1 MDRLFFV
8 LAMVILSAGSLAG
21 QGLEE
26 EAALQGELTY
36 VLEGNE
42 LVLTAQAQNTTAN
55 ELIINYDFILSGTD
69 NNNNAVSN
77 NQDGQAKI
85 GPEENKTLVSV
96 RIALEG
102 LKEFEAVLLL
112 YYEDILMDADTLAYS
127 AEKQQQE
134 PEEQFE
140 EDISQEVDY
149 EGQES
154 GFELGGFV
162 IDNTRT
168 RAGRELYDLFYS
180 KWEAPAGAGDFFIKL
195 EEFPGRG
202 RITRLVA
209 WLDDDKIVEAN
220 LQPNYDYLEGLADY
234 LNSRFSSILRQRAEA
249 GENLND
255 ELQGIY

>member
-1 MDRLFFV
+1 MYKLLLV
-8 LAMVILSAGSLAG
+8 LLMASFSISLVQG
-21 QGLEE
+21 QDLED
-26 EAALQGELTY
+26 EAALRGQIAYE
-36 VLEGNE
+36 LEGE
-42 LVLTAQAQNTTAN
+42 DIVLKAQAKNTTGD
-55 ELIINYDFILSGTD
+55 EIILSYDFFLTGTD
-69 NNNNAVSN
+69 KKNNSVSN

>member
-85 GPEENKTLVSV
+85 GTEENKTLVSV

-154 GFELGGFV
+154 GFEFGGFV

-220 LQPNYDYLEGLADY
+220 LQPNYDYLEELADY